1 MDLTPYIAVNG
12 EKPLDNIVQDGGFCK
27 IFRTIACVGDS
38 LSSGEFQSSDING
51 NPGYH
56 DYYEYSWGQYMAR
69 EAGIKV
75 YNFSRGGMTAEE
87 YNESFAERKGF
98 WDEDKTCQAYII
110 ALGVN
115 DLIGRKQELGT
126 VSDICLSR
134 MGLNKPTFAGHYAK
148 IIQRLKSKQPN
159 AKFFLMTMPKNE
171 NPEENKIKKA
181 HAKLLYE
188 MAELFDYT
196 YVIDLF
202 EYAPVYDEEFRRNF
216 FLDGHMN
223 PQGYI
228 LTAKM
233 VMSYIDYIVRNN
245 PEDFAQVPFIGKP
258 YHNLNAKW

>member
-1 MDLTPYIAVNG
+1 MDLTTYIKKEG
-12 EKPLDNIVQDGGFCK
+12 EKPLDNIVPDGGFCK
-27 IFRTIACVGDS
+27 IFRTICCIGDS

-69 EAGIKV
+69 EAGVRV

-87 YNESFAERKGF
+87 YIESFADKKGF

-115 DLIGRKQELGT
+115 DLIGRKQELGSI
-126 VSDICLSR
+126 SDIKLERDSQ
-134 MGLNKPTFAGHYAK
+134 NAKTFAGYYSR
-148 IIQRLKSKQPN
+148 IIQKLKVLQPN
-159 AKFFLMTMPKNE
+159 AKFFLMTMPRTE
-171 NPEENKIKKA
+171 DDEENKIKEA
-181 HAKLLYE
+181 HAKLLHE
-188 MAELFDYT
+188 MADLFSYT
-196 YVIDLF
+196 HVIDLNK
-202 EYAPVYDEEFRRNF
+202 YAPVYDEEFRRNF
-216 FLDGHMN
+216 YLDGHMN

-258 YHNLNAKW
+258 YHNHKAKW